1 MRWLVLSALLALPAT
16 ARPQEAREEGITVA
30 PLPEADAAT
39 PPGDETI
46 ATGDAPVAAVG
57 GAVLR
62 GLDRLVSRTEDLGLG
77 TGETGRFGDLA
88 ITLEECRAP
97 ADNPLGD
104 AYALLTIR
112 PAAGGAVLFR
122 GWMIASS
129 PALNPL
135 DHPRYDVWPLRCSKV
150 PGAGVAGAANAPSAA
165 SAEASRAR

>member
-1 MRWLVLSALLALPAT
+1 VLSALLALPA
-16 ARPQEAREEGITVA
+16 AAQQQGADEGAITVA
-30 PLPEADAAT
+30 PLPEADGAPAL
-39 PPGDETI
+39 PDETP
-46 ATGDAPVAAVG
+46 AMGEAPVVAAG

-62 GLDRLVSRTEDLGLG
+62 GLDRLVSRTGDIALE
-77 TGETGRFGDLA
+77 TGESAGFGDLS

-135 DHPRYDVWPLRCSKV
+135 DHPRYDVWVLRCSKV
-150 PGAGVAGAANAPSAA
+150 PGEGVAGAAKAPSAP